1 MKLSLVTIAV
11 LAGALQASA
20 QTFIGPTTNT
30 HAGPGCPQASSVPV
44 TVTSSSIAYTPP
56 STFAASVTP
65 ITSSRVN
72 CQIAVN
78 TCISTGW
85 RFRFPQTTTPV
96 TTFTPAGNSES
107 VTNTYFFAGSSATS
121 TGVTTLTSSGSTS
134 VTNAY
139 SPATNWSPCG
149 GCFIFNIN
157 TALRAIGSD
166 SSGSISIGGTITTP
180 VVWEACTA

>member
-20 QTFIGPTTNT
+20 QTFIGPTSDT
-30 HAGPGCPQASSVPV
+30 HAGSGCPQGSSVPV
-44 TVTSSSIAYTPP
+44 AVSSSSVTYTPP
-56 STFAASVTP
+56 STFVASVTP

-72 CQIAVN
+72 CQIALGGG
-78 TCISTGW
+78 SGSP
-85 RFRFPQTTTPV
+85 RLRPPV

-107 VTNTYFFAGSSATS
+107 VTNTYFFPGSSATS
-121 TGVTTLTSSGSTS
+121 TGVTTLTSLGSTS
-134 VTNAY
+134 VTNTY

-166 SSGSISIGGTITTP
+166 PSGSISIGGTITTP